1 MSKFLPI
8 PNRKMKSMRP
18 IALLIFCMLS
28 IHSFAQ
34 QATSVTDRMNNKT
47 TKKEMLTR
55 SLLKDISFRNV
66 GPTIMSG
73 RVTDLAVDPKDP
85 SHFYV
90 AYASGGLWETKNG
103 GVSYE
108 PLFDG
113 QMVMSIGDIAVNW
126 KTKTI
131 YVGTGENNSSRSSYS
146 GVGIFKSTN
155 NGKTWSHLGLAD
167 TQHIGRIILHPTNDQ
182 IVWVAA
188 VGHLYSDNEE
198 RGIYKSNNGGRT
210 WAKTLFVN
218 NKTGAIDLVV
228 DPANPNVLYASMWQR
243 DRKAWNFEGS
253 GLGSGIYKSTDGG
266 QHWEEIGGG
275 NSGFPDTAG
284 TGRIGLAI
292 YPSNPKILYAI
303 LDNQDRRPE
312 EQEAPLT
319 DGLTKGQIKTMD
331 KATFLALDDSLLN
344 DYLKDNGF
352 PKKYDFAEVK
362 RVVKSGEAKPA
373 EVASY
378 FDDANAQLFNTPV
391 IGMELY
397 RSDDAGATWKK
408 THADFIDGMF
418 YSYGYYFGEVRVS
431 AANVNHVY
439 ALGVP
444 IIKTEDG
451 GKTWKNIEGDNQHGD
466 HQALW
471 VDPSGSGH
479 LISGNDGGVN
489 ISYDDGKTWVK
500 SHPHAVGQFY
510 DINFD
515 MAEPYN
521 IYGGLQDNGVWW
533 GPSNY
538 EFSTGWQMSG
548 KYPWQMLM
556 WGDGMQTEVDT
567 RDNNTVYTGY
577 QFGHYYRID
586 KTTGDE
592 KKITPMHD
600 LGEKP
605 YRWNW
610 EAPIHLS
617 RHNQDVVY
625 MGSNRL
631 HKSTNQGDD
640 FGKPTKDLT
649 KGGKDG
655 NVSYGTLTTIA
666 ESPMKE
672 GLIYIGTDDGVV
684 QVSQDG
690 GDTWTIIDPNLTKD
704 YWVSSI
710 APSKFKEGR
719 VYLTLNGY
727 RNDDFSPLVY
737 VSENYGRLW
746 RDIGTSLPKESVNV
760 IAEDPVKEE
769 VLYVGTD
776 HGAYASIDRGN
787 TFMSLAGGLP
797 NVAVHDL
804 AVHPRE
810 NELIVG
816 THGRSVYVADVKAIQ
831 SLTELGKKEALK
843 ILSVEDMSFS
853 DGWGDYQYGSQ
864 WYGYNEP
871 NCEVVIYSAAAG
883 KGQFKILDGERTMF
897 VTSMDLTAGLNFY
910 AYDLSRSGDAAE
922 DGTPPAKN
930 GKVYLEAGEYA
941 IQFNVGGRIANG
953 KLVVKE

>member
-1 MSKFLPI
+1 MI
-8 PNRKMKSMRP
+8 RV
-18 IALLIFCMLS
+18 IAILTISFIIS
-28 IHSFAQ
+28 NSFAQ
-34 QATSVTDRMNNKT
+34 VATTADERMKNKAL
-47 TKKEMLTR
+47 KQEMLKS
-55 SLLKDISFRNV
+55 SLIKDIPFRNI

-108 PLFDG
+108 SLFDD

-126 KTKTI
+126 DKQII

-146 GVGIFKSTN
+146 GIGVFKSSN
-155 NGKTWSHLGLAD
+155 NGKTWTHLGLAD
-167 TQHIGRIILHPTNDQ
+167 TQHIGRIVLHPTNDQ
-182 IVWVAA
+182 ILWVAA
-188 VGHLYSDNEE
+188 MGHLYSDNEE
-198 RGIYKSNNGGRT
+198 RGIYKSNNGGRS

-218 NKTGAIDLVV
+218 DKTGAIDMVV
-228 DPANPNVLYASMWQR
+228 DPTNPNNLYASMWQR
-243 DRKAWNFEGS
+243 NRKAWNFDGS
-253 GLGSGIYKSTDGG
+253 GMESGIYKSTDGG
-266 QHWEEIGGG
+266 QHWNEVSGG
-275 NSGFPDTAG
+275 NSGFPDTKG

-292 YPSNPKILYAI
+292 YPKNPKIIYAV

-312 EQEAPLT
+312 ENEKPLAE
-319 DGLTKGQIKTMD
+319 GLTKDQIKAMD
-331 KATFLALDDSLLN
+331 KATFLAVDDSLLS
-344 DYLKDNGF
+344 DYLKESGF
-352 PKKYDFAEVK
+352 PERYDVATVK
-362 RVVKSGEAKPA
+362 QIVKSGDATPFK
-373 EVASY
+373 VATY

-397 RSDDAGATWKK
+397 RSDDAGATWRK
-408 THADFIDGMF
+408 THADFIDNMF

-431 AANVNHVY
+431 ATNPDHVY

-444 IIKTEDG
+444 IIKSEDG

-471 VDPSGSGH
+471 IDPSGSGK

-500 SHPHAVGQFY
+500 SNPHAVGQFY

-521 IYGGLQDNGVWW
+521 VYGGLQDNGVWW
-533 GPSNY
+533 GPSTY
-538 EFSTGWQMSG
+538 EFSTGWHMSG

-567 RDNNTVYTGY
+567 RDNNTVYTGF

-586 KTTGDE
+586 KSSGDK

-605 YRWNW
+605 FRWNW

-617 RHNQDVVY
+617 RHNQDVIY

-631 HKSTNQGDD
+631 HKSTNKGDD

-666 ESPMKE
+666 ESPIKE

-684 QVSQDG
+684 QISQDG

-710 APSKFKEGR
+710 VPSKYKEGR
-719 VYLTLNGY
+719 AYLTLNGY

-737 VSENYGRLW
+737 VSENYGKLW
-746 RDIGTSLPKESVNV
+746 RAIGTNLPMEAVNV
-760 IAEDPVKEE
+760 IAEDPKKEE
-769 VLYVGTD
+769 VLYLGTD
-776 HGAYASIDRGN
+776 HGAYASIDRGES
-787 TFMSLAGGLP
+787 FMTLGGGLP

-810 NELIVG
+810 NDLIVG
-816 THGRSVYVADVKAIQ
+816 THGRSVYIADIRAIQ
-831 SLTELGKKEALK
+831 NLTELGKKESLK
-843 ILSVEDMSFS
+843 ILSIDEMKFS
-853 DGWGDYQYGSQ
+853 KDWGDRKYGSQ

-871 NCEVVIYSAAAG
+871 TCEIVIYSDTVG
-883 KGQFKILDGERTMF
+883 KGQLKVLDGERTMC
-897 VTSMDLTAGLNFY
+897 VTNIDLSNGLNFY
-910 AYDLSRSGDAAE
+910 TYDLSRSGDAAE
-922 DGTPPAKN
+922 DGTPKAKN
-930 GKVYLEAGEYA
+930 EKVYLEVGEYA
-941 IQFNVGGRIANG
+941 IQFNVDGQITNG
-953 KLVVKE
+953 KLVVK

>member
-1 MSKFLPI
+1 MIRYVTIL
-8 PNRKMKSMRP
+8 
-18 IALLIFCMLS
+18 CLS
-28 IHSFAQ
+28 IFLTDSFAQ
-34 QATSVTDRMNNKT
+34 VATSANDRMNNKALRQQ
-47 TKKEMLTR
+47 MLKS
-55 SLLKDISFRNV
+55 SLIKDIPFRNV

-73 RVTDLAVDPKDP
+73 RVTDLAVDPNNP
-85 SHFYV
+85 LHFYV

-103 GVSYE
+103 GTSYE
-108 PLFDG
+108 PLFDNE
-113 QMVMSIGDIAVNW
+113 MVMSIGDIAVNW
-126 KTKTI
+126 NTKTI

-146 GVGIFKSTN
+146 GIGIFKSTN
-155 NGKTWSHLGLAD
+155 NGKTWTHIGLAD
-167 TQHIGRIILHPTNDQ
+167 TQHIGRIVLHPTNDQ
-182 IVWVAA
+182 ILWVAA
-188 VGHLYSDNEE
+188 MGHLYSDNEE
-198 RGIYKSNNGGRT
+198 RGIYKSNNGGRS
-210 WAKTLFVN
+210 WAKTLFVDD
-218 NKTGAIDLVV
+218 KTGAIDLVV
-228 DPANPNVLYASMWQR
+228 DPINPNVLYASMWQR
-243 DRKAWNFEGS
+243 DRKAWNFDGS
-253 GLGSGIYKSTDGG
+253 GMGSGIYKSTDGG
-266 QHWEEIGGG
+266 QHWNEISGG
-275 NSGFPDTAG
+275 NSGFPDTKG

-292 YPSNPKILYAI
+292 YPKNPKIIYAI

-312 EQEAPLT
+312 EKKEQLSA
-319 DGLTKGQIKTMD
+319 GLTKDQIKAMD
-331 KATFLALDDSLLN
+331 KATFLAVDDSLLN
-344 DYLKDNGF
+344 DYLKENGF

-362 RVVKSGEAKPA
+362 RIVTTGEARPSD
-373 EVASY
+373 VATY

-391 IGMELY
+391 VGMELY
-397 RSDDAGATWKK
+397 RSDDAGVTWRK
-408 THADFIDGMF
+408 THKDFIDNMF

-431 AANVNHVY
+431 ASNLDHVY

-444 IIKTEDG
+444 IIKSEDG
-451 GKTWKNIEGDNQHGD
+451 GKSWNNIEGDNQHGD

-471 VDPSGSGH
+471 VDPSGSGY

-489 ISYDDGKTWVK
+489 ISHDDGKTWLK
-500 SHPHAVGQFY
+500 SNPNAVGQFY

-533 GPSNY
+533 GSSAY
-538 EFSTGWQMSG
+538 EYSTSWQSTG

-567 RDNNTVYTGY
+567 RDNNTIYTGF

-586 KTTGDE
+586 KSTGDE

-631 HKSTNQGDD
+631 HKSTTQGDD

-649 KGGKDG
+649 KGRKDG
-655 NVSYGTLTTIA
+655 NVSYGTLTTIS

-672 GLIYIGTDDGVV
+672 GLLYIGTDDGVV

-690 GDTWTIIDPNLTKD
+690 GEAWTIIDPNLTKD

-710 APSKFKEGR
+710 VPSKYKESR

-737 VSENYGRLW
+737 VSENYGKLW
-746 RDIGTSLPKESVNV
+746 RAIGTNLPMEAVNV
-760 IAEDPVKEE
+760 IAEDPAKED
-769 VLYVGTD
+769 VLYLGTD

-787 TFMSLAGGLP
+787 TFMLLSGGLP

-831 SLTELGKKEALK
+831 NLTELGKKESLK
-843 ILSVEDMSFS
+843 ILSIQEMKFNDN
-853 DGWGDYQYGSQ
+853 WGAYKYGSQ

-871 NCEVVIYSAAAG
+871 TCEMVIYSEAAG
-883 KGQFKILDGERTMF
+883 KAQLKVLDGERTMF
-897 VTSMDLTAGLNFY
+897 VTNIDLSAGLNFY
-910 AYDLSRSGDAAE
+910 NYDLSRSGDAAE
-922 DGTPPAKN
+922 DGTPKAKN

-941 IQFNVGGRIANG
+941 IQFNVDGKIANG

>member
-1 MSKFLPI
+1 MIRSVV
-8 PNRKMKSMRP
+8 
-18 IALLIFCMLS
+18 IFCLS
-28 IHSFAQ
+28 IFLSDSFAQ
-34 QATSVTDRMNNKT
+34 QATSAIDRMNNKEL
-47 TKKEMLTR
+47 KEEMLK
-55 SLLKDISFRNV
+55 SSMVKDIPFRNI

-73 RVTDLAVDPKDP
+73 RVTDLAVDPENP
-85 SHFYV
+85 MHFYV
-90 AYASGGLWETKNG
+90 AYASGGLWETKNA

-108 PLFDG
+108 PLFDD
-113 QMVMSIGDIAVNW
+113 QMAMSIGDIAVNW
-126 KTKTI
+126 NTKTI

-155 NGKTWSHLGLAD
+155 NGKTWTYMGLAD
-167 TQHIGRIILHPTNDQ
+167 TQHIGRIVLHPTNDQ
-182 IVWVAA
+182 ILWVAA
-188 VGHLYSDNEE
+188 VGHLYSDNDE
-198 RGIYKSNNGGRT
+198 RGVYKSNNGGRT
-210 WAKTLFVN
+210 WAKTLFVD

-228 DPANPNVLYASMWQR
+228 NPSNPNVLYAAMWQR

-253 GLGSGIYKSTDGG
+253 GMGSGIYKSADGG
-266 QHWEEIGGG
+266 QHWEEVSGG
-275 NSGFPDTAG
+275 NSGFPDTQG

-292 YPSNPKILYAI
+292 YPKNPEIIYAI

-312 EQEAPLT
+312 KPNTPLS
-319 DGLTKGQIKTMD
+319 DGLTKVQIKSMD
-331 KATFLALDDSLLN
+331 KATFLAVDDSLLS

-352 PKKYDFAEVK
+352 PKKYDVASVK
-362 RVVKSGEAKPA
+362 QIVKSGDARPA
-373 EVASY
+373 DVATY

-391 IGMELY
+391 IGAELY
-397 RSDDAGATWKK
+397 RSDDSGASWYK
-408 THADFIDGMF
+408 THTDFIDNMF

-431 AANVNHVY
+431 VANPAHVY
-439 ALGVP
+439 VLGVP

-489 ISYDDGKTWVK
+489 ISYDDGKTWMK
-500 SHPHAVGQFY
+500 SNPNAVGQFY

-521 IYGGLQDNGVWW
+521 VYGGLQDNGVWW
-533 GPSNY
+533 GPSTY

-548 KYPWQMLM
+548 EYPWQMLM

-567 RDNNTVYTGY
+567 RDNNTIYTGF

-605 YRWNW
+605 FRWNW

-625 MGSNRL
+625 MGSSRL
-631 HKSTNQGDD
+631 HKSTNKGDD

-666 ESPMKE
+666 ESPIRE
-672 GLIYIGTDDGVV
+672 GLIYVGSDDGVV

-690 GDTWTIIDPNLTKD
+690 GDTWTVIDPNLTKD

-710 APSKFKEGR
+710 APSKYKEGR

-727 RNDDFSPLVY
+727 RNDDFNALVY
-737 VSENYGRLW
+737 VSENYGKLW
-746 RDIGTSLPKESVNV
+746 RAVGTNLPKEAVNV

-769 VLYVGTD
+769 VLYLGTD

-787 TFMSLAGGLP
+787 TFMSLSGGLP

-804 AVHPRE
+804 AVHPRA

-816 THGRSVYVADVKAIQ
+816 THGRSVYIANITAIQ
-831 SLTELGKKEALK
+831 NLNELGKKESLK
-843 ILSVEDMSFS
+843 ILSLAEMKINDH
-853 DGWGDYQYGSQ
+853 WGDYNYDNQ

-871 NCEVVIYSAAAG
+871 ACELVIYSESEGKAQLKVMAG
-883 KGQFKILDGERTMF
+883 DRTMY
-897 VTSMDLTAGLNFY
+897 VTNVDLSSGLNFY
-910 AYDLSRSGDAAE
+910 TYDLSRSGDAAE
-922 DGTPPAKN
+922 DGTPKAKN
-930 GKVYLEAGEYA
+930 GKVYLEAGEYI
-941 IQFNVGGRIANG
+941 IQFNMDGKIANE